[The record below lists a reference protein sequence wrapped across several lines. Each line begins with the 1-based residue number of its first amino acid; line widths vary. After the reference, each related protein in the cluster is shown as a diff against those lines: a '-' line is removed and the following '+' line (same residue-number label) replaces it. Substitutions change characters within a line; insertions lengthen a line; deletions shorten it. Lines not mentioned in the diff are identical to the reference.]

1 MKEWNDNDW
10 SKFVVANDDNND
22 KLVIHLHK
30 PRFIGVVNHQEE
42 YSNDKPIPKKETSI
56 SIENPAFIDDPGVDV
71 QALARLMREAG
82 EFYAKQIGL
91 ERILEEG
98 DEA

>member
-10 SKFVVANDDNND
+10 SKFVVAKDDNYD
-22 KLVIHLHK
+22 EFVIHLHK

-42 YSNDKPIPKKETSI
+42 I
-56 SIENPAFIDDPGVDV
+56 SIENPTFIDDPGVDV
-71 QALARLMREAG
+71 QDIARLMREAG
-82 EFYAKQIGL
+82 EFYIRKKYPDYAKQIGL
-91 ERILEEG
+91 EEG